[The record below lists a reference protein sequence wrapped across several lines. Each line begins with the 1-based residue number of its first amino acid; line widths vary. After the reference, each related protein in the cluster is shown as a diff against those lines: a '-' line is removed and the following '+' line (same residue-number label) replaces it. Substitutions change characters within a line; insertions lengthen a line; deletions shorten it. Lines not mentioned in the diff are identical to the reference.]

1 MLITHITMDYLSVA
15 FYYIPGAN
23 SLCINTYTELS
34 QEESIQSTIVNGNL
48 VYRIPVAEHLYYGMF
63 ELQSGVICSDKQV
76 KSILRSNCL

>member
-1 MLITHITMDYLSVA
+1 MDYLSVA

-48 VYRIPVAEHLYYGMF
+48 VYHVPVAEHLYYGMF
-63 ELQSGVICSDKQV
+63 ELQSGVICSNKQV

>member
-15 FYYIPGAN
+15 FYYILGAN

-48 VYRIPVAEHLYYGMF
+48 VYHIPVAEQDYGMF
-63 ELQSGVICSDKQV
+63 ELQSGVICSNKQA